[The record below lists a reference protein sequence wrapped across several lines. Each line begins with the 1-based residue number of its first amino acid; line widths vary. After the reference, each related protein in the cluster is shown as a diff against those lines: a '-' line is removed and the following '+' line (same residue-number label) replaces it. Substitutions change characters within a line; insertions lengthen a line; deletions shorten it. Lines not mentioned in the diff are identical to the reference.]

1 SAALAHHT
9 AGLAHPGDPRLR
21 PRAPGGVGRLMLE
34 PEQTTFILLSFEGPD
49 EYSQAGGLGVRVKEL
64 SRALAERGFETHL
77 FFVGDPTLP
86 PHESALDGKLWLHRW
101 SQWISRYHPIGV
113 YDGEDDKVADLNRS
127 LPDALVKDFIR
138 PAIDRGNT
146 VVVLGEEWHI
156 AHAMSLISDAL
167 YFAGLRDRCL
177 LLWNANNHFSFN
189 RINWGQLGFVTTLM
203 TVSRYMKHIMWR
215 WGVNPIVVP
224 NGIPGSMMARVS
236 QAQVRA
242 VRAAAGAP
250 AFLFKIGRFSP
261 DKRWHQAIAAV
272 AQLKERG
279 VATRLLMRG
288 GLEPFGGEVLD
299 FAQQR
304 GLRVAPLSTRIE
316 DVAGL
321 AKTLRDNAD
330 ADIWNVTA
338 FLPDDLLPALYASA
352 TATLANSGHEPFGLV
367 GLEAMASGGV
377 AFVGATGEEYAEPFK
392 NAIVIET
399 EDAAEIVAYV
409 THLAEHPDTARN
421 LRIAAPG
428 TARDYTSERLR
439 DILLQRLE
447 YVAIKQG
454 LKGATDILPPP
465 PPDSAMRG

>member
-1 SAALAHHT
+1 
-9 AGLAHPGDPRLR
+9 
-21 PRAPGGVGRLMLE
+21 MLE
-34 PEQTTFILLSFEGPD
+34 PLKTTFILLSFEGPD
-49 EYSQAGGLGVRVKEL
+49 VYSQAGGLGVRVKEL
-64 SRALAERGFETHL
+64 SRALAERGYETHL

-86 PHESALDGKLWLHRW
+86 TDETMLDQRLFIHRW
-101 SQWISRYHPIGV
+101 SQWISRYHPVGV

-127 LPDALVKDFIR
+127 LPDALVKDFIK
-138 PAIDRGNT
+138 PAIARGKT

-156 AHAMSLISDAL
+156 AHAMTLVSDAL
-167 YFAGLRDRCL
+167 YYAGLRDRCL
-177 LLWNANNHFSFN
+177 LLWNANNHFAFH
-189 RINWGQLGFVTTLM
+189 RINWAQLAFTCTLM

-242 VRAAAGAP
+242 VRAAVNAP

-299 FAQQR
+299 FAAQR
-304 GLRVAPLSTRIE
+304 GLRVARLSTPIE

-321 AKTLRDNAD
+321 TRTLKEHAD
-330 ADIWNVTA
+330 ADLWNVTA
-338 FLPDDLLPALYASA
+338 FLPDDLLPVLYASA

-421 LRIAAPG
+421 LRIAAQR
-428 TARDYTSERLR
+428 TARDYTWQRVI

-447 YVAIKQG
+447 FVALKQG
-454 LKGATDILPPP
+454 LHLPA
-465 PPDSAMRG
+465 DESSAAPQAESL

>member
-1 SAALAHHT
+1 
-9 AGLAHPGDPRLR
+9 
-21 PRAPGGVGRLMLE
+21 MLE
-34 PEQTTFILLSFEGPD
+34 PLKTTFILLSFEGPD
-49 EYSQAGGLGVRVKEL
+49 IYSQAGGLGVRVKEL
-64 SRALAERGFETHL
+64 SRALAERGYETHL
-77 FFVGDPTLP
+77 FFVGDPNLP
-86 PHESALDGKLWLHRW
+86 ADETMPDGRLSLHRW
-101 SQWISRYHPIGV
+101 SQWISRYHPVGV
-113 YDGEDDKVADLNRS
+113 YDGEDDKVTDLNRS
-127 LPDALVKDFIR
+127 LPDTLVTDFIK
-138 PAIDRGNT
+138 PAIARGNT

-156 AHAMSLISDAL
+156 AHAMTLISDAL

-177 LLWNANNHFSFN
+177 LLWNANNHFSFH
-189 RINWGQLGFVTTLM
+189 RINWAQLAFTCTLM

-215 WGVNPIVVP
+215 WGINPIVVP

-242 VRAAAGAP
+242 VRAAVNAP

-272 AQLKERG
+272 GLLKERG

-288 GLEPFGGEVLD
+288 GLEPFGSEVLD
-299 FAQQR
+299 FAAQR
-304 GLRVAPLSTRIE
+304 GLRVARLATPIE
-316 DVAGL
+316 DVVGL
-321 AKTLRDNAD
+321 ARTLREHAD
-330 ADIWNVTA
+330 ADLWNVTA
-338 FLPDDLLPALYASA
+338 FVPDDLLPVLYASA

-377 AFVGATGEEYAEPFK
+377 AFVGATGEEYAQAFK

-421 LRIAAPG
+421 LRIAAQR
-428 TARDYTSERLR
+428 TARDYTWQRVI

-447 YVAIKQG
+447 FVALKQG
-454 LKGATDILPPP
+454 LTSPE
-465 PPDSAMRG
+465 PDSTV

>member
-1 SAALAHHT
+1 
-9 AGLAHPGDPRLR
+9 
-21 PRAPGGVGRLMLE
+21 MLE
-34 PEQTTFILLSFEGPD
+34 PTQTTFILLSFEGPD
-49 EYSQAGGLGVRVKEL
+49 VYSQAGGLGVRVKEL
-64 SRALAERGFETHL
+64 SRALAERGYETHL

-86 PHESALDGKLWLHRW
+86 ADECSQDGRLSLHRW
-101 SQWISRYHPIGV
+101 SQWISRHHPVGV
-113 YDGEDDKVADLNRS
+113 YDGEDSKVADINHS
-127 LPDALVKDFIR
+127 LPEALVLNYIK
-138 PAIDRGNT
+138 PAVERGHS
-146 VVVLGEEWHI
+146 VVILGEEWHL
-156 AHAMSLISDAL
+156 AHAMTLISDAL

-177 LLWNANNHFSFN
+177 LLWNANNHFSFH
-189 RINWGQLGFVTTLM
+189 RINWGQLGFTCTLT

-224 NGIPGSMMARVS
+224 NGIPGSMLARVS
-236 QAQVRA
+236 QVQVRA
-242 VRAAAGAP
+242 VRTAVSVP

-279 VATRLLMRG
+279 TPTRLMMRG

-299 FAQQR
+299 FARQN
-304 GLRVAPLSTRIE
+304 GLRVVPLSTRIE

-321 AKTLRDNAD
+321 VKTLREHAD

-338 FLPDDLLPALYASA
+338 FLPDDLLPVLYASA

-399 EDAAEIVAYV
+399 DDAAEIVAYV
-409 THLAEHPDTARN
+409 SHLAEHPENARN
-421 LRIAAPG
+421 LRIAAQR
-428 TARDYTSERLR
+428 TARDFTWQRVI

-447 YVAIKQG
+447 FVALKQG
-454 LKGATDILPPP
+454 LKLPDSVPPVPAPDGDGSRAVEAPPP
-465 PPDSAMRG
+465 SGL

>member
-1 SAALAHHT
+1 
-9 AGLAHPGDPRLR
+9 
-21 PRAPGGVGRLMLE
+21 MLE
-34 PEQTTFILLSFEGPD
+34 PLKTTFILLSFEGPD
-49 EYSQAGGLGVRVKEL
+49 IYSQAGGLGVRVKEL
-64 SRALAERGFETHL
+64 SRALAERGYETHL
-77 FFVGDPTLP
+77 FFVGDPNLP
-86 PHESALDGKLWLHRW
+86 ADETMPDGRLSLHRW
-101 SQWISRYHPIGV
+101 SQWISRYHPVGV
-113 YDGEDDKVADLNRS
+113 YDGEDDKVTDLNRS
-127 LPDALVKDFIR
+127 LPDTLVTDFIK
-138 PAIDRGNT
+138 PAIARGNT

-156 AHAMSLISDAL
+156 AHAMTLISDAL

-177 LLWNANNHFSFN
+177 LLWNANNHFSFH
-189 RINWGQLGFVTTLM
+189 RINWAQLAFTCTLM

-215 WGVNPIVVP
+215 WGINPIVVP

-242 VRAAAGAP
+242 VRAAVNAP

-272 AQLKERG
+272 GLLKERG

-288 GLEPFGGEVLD
+288 GLEPFGSEVLD
-299 FAQQR
+299 FAAQR
-304 GLRVAPLSTRIE
+304 GLRVARLATPIE

-321 AKTLRDNAD
+321 ARTLREHAD
-330 ADIWNVTA
+330 ADLWNVTA
-338 FLPDDLLPALYASA
+338 FLPDDLLPVLYASA

-377 AFVGATGEEYAEPFK
+377 AFVGATGEEYAQAFK

-421 LRIAAPG
+421 LRIAAQR
-428 TARDYTSERLR
+428 TARDYTWQRVI

-447 YVAIKQG
+447 FVALKQG
-454 LKGATDILPPP
+454 LTSPE
-465 PPDSAMRG
+465 PDSTV

>member
-1 SAALAHHT
+1 
-9 AGLAHPGDPRLR
+9 
-21 PRAPGGVGRLMLE
+21 
-34 PEQTTFILLSFEGPD
+34 
-49 EYSQAGGLGVRVKEL
+49 
-64 SRALAERGFETHL
+64 
-77 FFVGDPTLP
+77 
-86 PHESALDGKLWLHRW
+86 
-101 SQWISRYHPIGV
+101 
-113 YDGEDDKVADLNRS
+113 VADLNRS
-127 LPDALVKDFIR
+127 LPDALVNDFIK
-138 PAIDRGNT
+138 PAIARGNT

-156 AHAMSLISDAL
+156 AHAMTLVSDAL
-167 YFAGLRDRCL
+167 YYAGLRDRCL
-177 LLWNANNHFSFN
+177 LLWNANNHFAFH
-189 RINWGQLGFVTTLM
+189 RINWSQLAFTCTLM

-242 VRAAAGAP
+242 VRAAVNAP

-279 VATRLLMRG
+279 VPARLLMRG

-299 FAQQR
+299 FAAQR
-304 GLRVAPLSTRIE
+304 GLRVARLSTPIE

-321 AKTLRDNAD
+321 TRTLKEHAD
-330 ADIWNVTA
+330 ADLWNVTA
-338 FLPDDLLPALYASA
+338 FLPDDLLPVLYASA

-421 LRIAAPG
+421 LRIAAQR
-428 TARDYTSERLR
+428 TARDYTWQRVI

-447 YVAIKQG
+447 FVAIKQG
-454 LKGATDILPPP
+454 LKLPPDI
-465 PPDSAMRG
+465 DSGALRG

>member
-1 SAALAHHT
+1 
-9 AGLAHPGDPRLR
+9 
-21 PRAPGGVGRLMLE
+21 MLE
-34 PEQTTFILLSFEGPD
+34 PLKTTFILLSFEGPD
-49 EYSQAGGLGVRVKEL
+49 VYSQAGGLGVRVKEL
-64 SRALAERGFETHL
+64 SRALAERGYETHL
-77 FFVGDPTLP
+77 FFVGDPALP
-86 PHESALDGKLWLHRW
+86 TDETMLDQRLFIHRW
-101 SQWISRYHPIGV
+101 SQWISRYHPVGV

-127 LPDALVKDFIR
+127 LPDALVKDFIK
-138 PAIDRGNT
+138 PAIARGKT

-156 AHAMSLISDAL
+156 AHAMTLVSDAL
-167 YFAGLRDRCL
+167 YYAGLRDRCL
-177 LLWNANNHFSFN
+177 LLWNANNHFAFH
-189 RINWGQLGFVTTLM
+189 RINWAQLAFTCTLM

-236 QAQVRA
+236 QSQVRA
-242 VRAAAGAP
+242 VRAAVNAP

-279 VATRLLMRG
+279 VPARLLMRG

-299 FAQQR
+299 FAAQR
-304 GLRVAPLSTRIE
+304 GLRVARLSTPIE

-321 AKTLRDNAD
+321 TRTLKEHAD
-330 ADIWNVTA
+330 ADLWNVTA
-338 FLPDDLLPALYASA
+338 FLPDDLLPVLYASA

-421 LRIAAPG
+421 LRIAAQR
-428 TARDYTSERLR
+428 TARDYTWQRVI

-447 YVAIKQG
+447 FVAIKQG
-454 LKGATDILPPP
+454 LKLPPDI
-465 PPDSAMRG
+465 DSGALRG

>member
-1 SAALAHHT
+1 
-9 AGLAHPGDPRLR
+9 
-21 PRAPGGVGRLMLE
+21 MLE
-34 PEQTTFILLSFEGPD
+34 PLKTTFILLSFEGPD
-49 EYSQAGGLGVRVKEL
+49 VYSQAGGLGVRVKEL
-64 SRALAERGFETHL
+64 SRALAERGYETHL
-77 FFVGDPTLP
+77 FFVGDPALP
-86 PHESALDGKLWLHRW
+86 TDETMLDQRLFIHRW
-101 SQWISRYHPIGV
+101 SQWISRYHPVGV

-127 LPDALVKDFIR
+127 LPDALVNDFIK
-138 PAIDRGNT
+138 PAIARGNT

-156 AHAMSLISDAL
+156 AHAMTLVSDAL
-167 YFAGLRDRCL
+167 YYAGLRDRCL
-177 LLWNANNHFSFN
+177 LLWNANNHFAFH
-189 RINWGQLGFVTTLM
+189 RINWAQLAFTCTLM

-242 VRAAAGAP
+242 VRAAVNAP

-299 FAQQR
+299 FAAQR
-304 GLRVAPLSTRIE
+304 GLRVARLSTPIE

-321 AKTLRDNAD
+321 TRTLKEHAD
-330 ADIWNVTA
+330 ADLWNVTA
-338 FLPDDLLPALYASA
+338 FLPDDLLPVLYASA

-421 LRIAAPG
+421 LRIAAQR
-428 TARDYTSERLR
+428 TARDYTWQRVI

-447 YVAIKQG
+447 FVALKQG
-454 LKGATDILPPP
+454 LHLPA
-465 PPDSAMRG
+465 DESSAAPQAESL

>member
-1 SAALAHHT
+1 
-9 AGLAHPGDPRLR
+9 
-21 PRAPGGVGRLMLE
+21 MLE
-34 PEQTTFILLSFEGPD
+34 PLKTTFILLSFEGPD
-49 EYSQAGGLGVRVKEL
+49 VYSQAGGLGVRVKEL
-64 SRALAERGFETHL
+64 SRALAERGYETHL
-77 FFVGDPTLP
+77 FFVGDPALP
-86 PHESALDGKLWLHRW
+86 TDETMLDQRLFIHRW
-101 SQWISRYHPIGV
+101 SQWISRYHPVGV

-127 LPDALVKDFIR
+127 LPEALVKDFIK
-138 PAIDRGNT
+138 PAIARGNT

-156 AHAMSLISDAL
+156 AHAMTLVSDAL
-167 YFAGLRDRCL
+167 YYAGLRDRCL
-177 LLWNANNHFSFN
+177 LLWNANNHFAFH
-189 RINWGQLGFVTTLM
+189 RINWAQLAFTCTLM

-242 VRAAAGAP
+242 VRAAVNAP

-279 VATRLLMRG
+279 VPARLLMRG

-299 FAQQR
+299 FAAQR
-304 GLRVAPLSTRIE
+304 GLRVARLSTPIE

-321 AKTLRDNAD
+321 TRTLKEHAD
-330 ADIWNVTA
+330 ADLWNVST
-338 FLPDDLLPALYASA
+338 FLPDDLLPVLYASA

-421 LRIAAPG
+421 LRIAAQR
-428 TARDYTSERLR
+428 TARDYTWQRVI

-447 YVAIKQG
+447 FVAIKQG
-454 LKGATDILPPP
+454 LKLPPDI
-465 PPDSAMRG
+465 DSGALRG

>member
-1 SAALAHHT
+1 
-9 AGLAHPGDPRLR
+9 
-21 PRAPGGVGRLMLE
+21 MLE

-49 EYSQAGGLGVRVKEL
+49 VYSQAGGLGVRVKEL

-77 FFVGDPTLP
+77 FFIGDPSLP
-86 PHESALDGKLWLHRW
+86 ADESALDGRLWLHRW

-113 YDGEDDKVADLNRS
+113 YDGEADKVADLNRS
-127 LPDALVKDFIR
+127 LPDTLLKDYIK
-138 PAIDRGNT
+138 PAIARGNT

-156 AHAMSLISDAL
+156 AHAMTLISDGL

-177 LLWNANNHFSFN
+177 LLWNANNNYSFD
-189 RINWGQLGFVTTLM
+189 RINFGQLAFTSTLM

-224 NGIPGSMMARVS
+224 NGIPGSMMGRVS
-236 QAQVRA
+236 SAQLRA
-242 VRAAAGAP
+242 VRAAVNAP

-279 VATRLLMRG
+279 VGTKLLIRG

-299 FAQQR
+299 FAAQR
-304 GLRVAPLSTRIE
+304 GLRVVPLANKIE
-316 DVAGL
+316 DVSGL
-321 AKTLRDNAD
+321 AKTLKEHGD
-330 ADIWNVTA
+330 ADVWNLTA
-338 FLPDDLLPALYASA
+338 FLPDDLLPVIYASA

-377 AFVGATGEEYAEPFK
+377 AFVGATGEEYAEAFK

-399 EDAAEIVAYV
+399 EDALEIVAYV
-409 THLAEHPDTARN
+409 AHLAEHPETARN
-421 LRIAAPG
+421 LRIAAQR
-428 TARDYTSERLR
+428 TARDYTWQRVI

-447 YVAIKQG
+447 FVALKQG
-454 LKGATDILPPP
+454 LRVP
-465 PPDSAMRG
+465 